1 MSGGLPQNQSLPLSK
16 GELSVPLPLGSP
28 RVMETGQPGKHW
40 EHAEQRAWEH
50 NLQSKALFFSAGEE

>member
-1 MSGGLPQNQSLPLSK
+1 M
-16 GELSVPLPLGSP
+16 PLPLGSP
-28 RVMETGQPGKHW
+28 HVMETGQPGKHW